1 MENDRV
7 HQYSPPVAVSASTA
21 SQYRHFSSTG
31 PLAAGGIPGPQDLL
45 NIKVDLENL
54 LPEADA
60 RLRFLRK
67 DSKYLER
74 ITKIRDDKNT
84 HPQRTSPP
92 GANENNVGNSVGK
105 QDQAANGKHVNSN
118 SPKSKIRSER
128 EAALAHLRR
137 HHRRDESNRAKEN
150 HGKSQRPDSSHAFG
164 KSQRNKGSRSRS
176 RSMSP
181 LSMPNFPRPSK
192 QPPKPHQGSK
202 AKKRKPD
209 SYKSANQRAPPPPP
223 ESRVK
228 EDLGFVVVKPK
239 DQVPVANFWAAVE
252 PCFRPLAEEDRN
264 FLLEQSDNT
273 TPYIIPTLG
282 RPYSEL
288 WAEEDHNLVP
298 ALSRS
303 HSPAL
308 GSSTA
313 SSRQGSHD
321 HLANETGAPPERLKY
336 LVSKHSLTDDHL
348 NTQDL
353 SCGSLTERLLSS
365 LIREDIVDPS
375 EAPFQQ
381 DADDDFTG
389 VSTGEKDIEMPGKT
403 VLEILPYPPPEIV
416 DFEER
421 LRRELRYAGLL
432 GEDDVDWNSRE
443 DDEIC
448 AELRKSSRELKEQ
461 VAMNTSRKKKL
472 LDIVDR
478 QLQYEQYRHVLDTL
492 DTQVEQCYIKR
503 FRTQK
508 SKKRKM
514 ASSSRPSCLSENAV
528 YAMEKRRT
536 WINALGGIFKDKN
549 LIMPTKSIY
558 EETEQG

>member
-1 MENDRV
+1 
-7 HQYSPPVAVSASTA
+7 
-21 SQYRHFSSTG
+21 
-31 PLAAGGIPGPQDLL
+31 
-45 NIKVDLENL
+45 
-54 LPEADA
+54 
-60 RLRFLRK
+60 
-67 DSKYLER
+67 
-74 ITKIRDDKNT
+74 
-84 HPQRTSPP
+84 
-92 GANENNVGNSVGK
+92 
-105 QDQAANGKHVNSN
+105 
-118 SPKSKIRSER
+118 
-128 EAALAHLRR
+128 
-137 HHRRDESNRAKEN
+137 
-150 HGKSQRPDSSHAFG
+150 
-164 KSQRNKGSRSRS
+164 
-176 RSMSP
+176 MSP

-192 QPPKPHQGSK
+192 QPPKPHQ
-202 AKKRKPD
+202 
-209 SYKSANQRAPPPPP
+209 
-223 ESRVK
+223 SRVK

-252 PCFRPLAEEDRN
+252 PCFRPLAEDDRN
-264 FLLEQSDNT
+264 FLLEQGDNA
-273 TPYIIPTLG
+273 TPYLIPALG
-282 RPYSEL
+282 RPYGEL

-308 GSSTA
+308 ASSTA

-321 HLANETGAPPERLKY
+321 HLNEGAPPERLKY

-348 NTQDL
+348 STQDL

-365 LIREDIVDPS
+365 LIREDIVDAS
-375 EAPFQQ
+375 EAHFQQ
-381 DADDDFTG
+381 EADDDFG
-389 VSTGEKDIEMPGKT
+389 VEREMELGGKT

-432 GEDDVDWNSRE
+432 GEDDVDWNTRE

-461 VAMNTSRKKKL
+461 VAVNAHRKKKL

-492 DTQVEQCYIKR
+492 DTQVETCYIKR

-558 EETEQG
+558 EEPEQG